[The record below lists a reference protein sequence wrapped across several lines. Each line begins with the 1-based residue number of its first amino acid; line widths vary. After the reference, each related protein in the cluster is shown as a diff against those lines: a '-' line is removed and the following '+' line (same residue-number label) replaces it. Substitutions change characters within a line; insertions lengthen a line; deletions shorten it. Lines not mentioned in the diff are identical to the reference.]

1 MSRKLTLSGLDLWDN
16 ALTGLGTITPAVTA
30 EAPNRVLSHLPRT
43 RTHLVKEHG
52 GTGAIVRL
60 TAQYTLSPAQYN
72 SLAVTIQTAY
82 LQLGS
87 LVLPDGRSWS
97 NVILTQA
104 QEVSRGYERVNGGVV
119 TQRVG
124 IQYEFFQV
132 RA

>member
-1 MSRKLTLSGLDLWDN
+1 MSRSLKLSGLTLWDN
-16 ALTGLGTITPAVTA
+16 AVTGVGTITPAVTS
-30 EAPNRVLSHLPRT
+30 EAPYRVLSHLPRT

-60 TAQYTLSPAQYN
+60 TAQYTLSAAEYS
-72 SLAVTIQTAY
+72 SLDVTIQTAY
-82 LQLGS
+82 WQLGS

-97 NVILTQA
+97 NVILLQA
-104 QEVSRGYERVNGGVV
+104 QEIARGYERVNAGTV
-119 TQRVG
+119 TQRVA

>member
-1 MSRKLTLSGLDLWDN
+1 MSRTLTLSGVTIWDN
-16 ALTGLGTITPAVTA
+16 AATGLGTITPAVTS

-60 TAQYTLSPAQYN
+60 TAEYSLSPAQYS
-72 SLAVTIQTAY
+72 SLEAIIQTAY

-87 LVLPDGRSWS
+87 LVLPDGRTWS
-97 NVILTQA
+97 NVILLQA
-104 QEVSRGYERVNGGVV
+104 QEVSRGYERVNAGGV
-119 TQRVG
+119 TQRVA